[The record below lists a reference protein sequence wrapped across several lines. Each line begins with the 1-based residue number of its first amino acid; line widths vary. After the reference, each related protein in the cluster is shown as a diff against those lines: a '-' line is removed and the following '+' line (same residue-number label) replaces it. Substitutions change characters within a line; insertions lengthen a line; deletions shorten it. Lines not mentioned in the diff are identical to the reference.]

1 MFAKVQKPSRP
12 PRETPSEPL
21 QASFDNFERCEYFD
35 NMLRCFQIQ
44 ERGPKAMNARISE
57 HFETVAPSEADASLA
72 RESSRR
78 LATRK
83 LGRRSSVRIQ
93 LLDEGE
99 EAEILTVPASAMRL
113 FLHVL
118 TEMSQGNAVT
128 LIPTHAEL
136 TTQQAADLLNVS
148 RPYLVKLLDEGK
160 IPCRTVGKYRRV
172 RFDDLMAYKRKDDEA
187 RAKVLD
193 QLTAEAQELGMGY

>member
-1 MFAKVQKPSRP
+1 M
-12 PRETPSEPL
+12 
-21 QASFDNFERCEYFD
+21 
-35 NMLRCFQIQ
+35 
-44 ERGPKAMNARISE
+44 ISE
-57 HFETVAPSEADASLA
+57 KFETVAPSEADAVLA

-78 LATRK
+78 LATHK
-83 LGRRSSVRIQ
+83 LAKRSSVRIQ
-93 LLDEGE
+93 LLDDDE
-99 EAEILTVPASAMRL
+99 EAETVAVPASALRL
-113 FLHVL
+113 FLHLL

-148 RPYLVKLLDEGK
+148 RPYLVKILDEGK

-172 RFDDLMAYKRKDDEA
+172 RFDDLMAFKRKDDDA
-187 RAKVLD
+187 RARVLE

>member
-1 MFAKVQKPSRP
+1 MSTLIPG
-12 PRETPSEPL
+12 
-21 QASFDNFERCEYFD
+21 N
-35 NMLRCFQIQ
+35 
-44 ERGPKAMNARISE
+44 
-57 HFETVAPSEADASLA
+57 FETVAPSEADAVLA
-72 RESSRR
+72 RESSRQ

-83 LGRRSSVRIQ
+83 LGRRASVR
-93 LLDEGE
+93 LRLDGDDTEVV
-99 EAEILTVPASAMRL
+99 IVPTSAVRL
-113 FLHVL
+113 FLRLL

-148 RPYLVKLLDEGK
+148 RPYVVKLLEEGK
-160 IPCRTVGKYRRV
+160 IPSRSVGKYRRV

-193 QLTAEAQELGMGY
+193 QLTAEAQELSMGY

>member
-1 MFAKVQKPSRP
+1 MAAP
-12 PRETPSEPL
+12 
-21 QASFDNFERCEYFD
+21 
-35 NMLRCFQIQ
+35 
-44 ERGPKAMNARISE
+44 ISGE
-57 HFETVAPSEADASLA
+57 FPTVLPTEADAILA
-72 RESSRR
+72 RESSRQ
-78 LATRK
+78 LSTHK
-83 LGRRSSVRIQ
+83 LGRRSSVQIQ
-93 LLDEGE
+93 LVDDDKEPE
-99 EAEILTVPASAMRL
+99 TVSVPSSALRL
-113 FLHVL
+113 FVHML

-148 RPYLVKLLDEGK
+148 RPYLVKLLDAGK

-172 RFDDLMAYKRKDDEA
+172 RFDDLMAFKKKDDEA

>member
-1 MFAKVQKPSRP
+1 MAAMIPEQGIGRAQVQGAGG
-12 PRETPSEPL
+12 E
-21 QASFDNFERCEYFD
+21 A
-35 NMLRCFQIQ
+35 
-44 ERGPKAMNARISE
+44 
-57 HFETVAPSEADASLA
+57 ETVA
-72 RESSRR
+72 
-78 LATRK
+78 
-83 LGRRSSVRIQ
+83 
-93 LLDEGE
+93 
-99 EAEILTVPASAMRL
+99 VPASALRL
-113 FLHVL
+113 FLYLL

-148 RPYLVKLLDEGK
+148 RPYIVKLLDEGK

-193 QLTAEAQELGMGY
+193 QLTAEAQELGY

>member
-1 MFAKVQKPSRP
+1 MT
-12 PRETPSEPL
+12 TP
-21 QASFDNFERCEYFD
+21 
-35 NMLRCFQIQ
+35 
-44 ERGPKAMNARISE
+44 ISE
-57 HFETVAPSEADASLA
+57 NFETVAPSEADALLA

-78 LATRK
+78 LASHK
-83 LGRRSSVRIQ
+83 LGKRSSIRIQ
-93 LLDEGE
+93 LLADDEE
-99 EAEILTVPASAMRL
+99 PETVAVPASALRL
-113 FLHVL
+113 FLHLL

-128 LIPTHAEL
+128 LIPTHAEM
-136 TTQQAADLLNVS
+136 TTQRAADLLNVS